1 MARQRIIN
9 GDDNKQPDDEPP
21 RKPPAIEFRPD
32 DEKHDEELR
41 PQKLDDV
48 VGQRKAVERLRIM
61 LDAAKKR
68 N

>member
-9 GDDNKQPDDEPP
+9 GDDDSLKSAAASNEPP

-32 DEKHDEELR
+32 DEKHDDELR

-48 VGQRKAVERLRIM
+48 VGQRKAVER
-61 LDAAKKR
+61 
-68 N
+68 